1 MSVETNAVVTLPVDL
16 FVCRICVC
24 VLMCVCVCACFVC
37 VHDYVLVMYI
47 CVLVSQGLFL
57 LLLALGG
64 AICDVVEAGS
74 DARQVEQRP
83 RRLLHLLVVALRR
96 LLHSRRAP
104 LLQRQRVANAP
115 RSVFGPGQTAPCQSP
130 SARPRTT
137 SLSAQGLLGNVGGC
151 GGSTDVRIQRD
162 LPGLG
167 FDV

>member
-1 MSVETNAVVTLPVDL
+1 MCL
-16 FVCRICVC
+16 CVN
-24 VLMCVCVCACFVC
+24 VCVCACFVC

-151 GGSTDVRIQRD
+151 GGSADVRIQRD

>member
-16 FVCRICVC
+16 FVCCTCVC
-24 VLMCVCVCACFVC
+24 VSVCVGVC
-37 VHDYVLVMYI
+37 VLHDRVFVL

-64 AICDVVEAGS
+64 AVCDVVEAGS
-74 DARQVEQRP
+74 DPRQVEQRP

-96 LLHSRRAP
+96 LLHRRRAP
-104 LLQRQRVANAP
+104 FLQRQRVANAP
-115 RSVFGPGQTAPCQSP
+115 RSVFGPGQTAPRQSP
-130 SARPRTT
+130 SSRPRAT
-137 SLSAQGLLGNVGGC
+137 SLSAQGLLGNVGSS
-151 GGSTDVRIQRD
+151 GGSGDVRIQWD

>member
-1 MSVETNAVVTLPVDL
+1 MYL
-16 FVCRICVC
+16 FY
-24 VLMCVCVCACFVC
+24 M
-37 VHDYVLVMYI
+37 

-64 AICDVVEAGS
+64 AVCDVVEAGS
-74 DARQVEQRP
+74 DPRQVEQRP
-83 RRLLHLLVVALRR
+83 RRLLHLLVVTLRR
-96 LLHSRRAP
+96 LLHRRRAP

-130 SARPRTT
+130 SSRPRTT
-137 SLSAQGLLGNVGGC
+137 SLSAQGLLGNVGS
-151 GGSTDVRIQRD
+151 GGSGDVRIQRD